1 MKKLIVVLV
10 VLMASMAAISYMGQR
25 KTDPLPE
32 SWVEQKMLTE
42 NDGYTLRPDTFDS
55 KISYKMDKTTYDLL
69 KPIGIACQLM
79 ESPDGKQIDVVAI
92 AGESMES
99 FHDQRVC
106 FNAQG
111 WELLVVEERFIE
123 TKRHGKI
130 PVSWMTIRKPGALP
144 REAMYIFRHPEGFS
158 SYDQAKWGFLKSKIK
173 APFERQIGY
182 SYRFIGLT
190 PDIDAQQLTD
200 FAIKY
205 LDTLDET
212 TNGVM

>member
-1 MKKLIVVLV
+1 MKKMVLV
-10 VLMASMAAISYMGQR
+10 LVLLLASMAAISFLGQR
-25 KTDPLPE
+25 RPDPLPE
-32 SWVEQKMLTE
+32 SWLEEKMLTE
-42 NDGYTLRPDTFDS
+42 NNGYVLRPNEFES
-55 KISYKMDKTTYDLL
+55 KISYRMDKTTYDLL
-69 KPIGIACQLM
+69 KPIGIACQIM
-79 ESPDGKQIDVVAI
+79 ESDSGKSIDVVAI

-111 WELLVVEERFIE
+111 WELMVVEERFIE

-130 PVSWMTIRKPGALP
+130 PVSWMTIRKPGSQP

-158 SYDQAKWGFLKSKIK
+158 SYDQAKWGFLKSKVK
-173 APFERQIGY
+173 APFTRQIGY

-190 PDIDAQQLTD
+190 PEVDAEQLIE
-200 FAIKY
+200 FAVVY

-212 TNGVM
+212 TKGVM